1 MMGFCSACGSA
12 VEPSAK
18 FCAACGV
25 VTSTQSRSPVVPATP
40 GSNAAAPPRQA
51 LSAVKAILL
60 TAAITFVLVAVA
72 LFDEQ
77 GGKVL
82 GAVVVL
88 GTSLWIAFDSS
99 RIEIRQYST
108 RLSGHPVALFF
119 GAYIL
124 WIGVFPWYLVVR
136 SKIRA
141 GQIEK
146 VNREVRGFGFVL
158 GVGLVSL
165 VALIIA
171 ALVVTRLVEHG
182 EASEKSS
189 SVKNASQPVAET
201 VPVQPAQPVVGSAP
215 AADAIG
221 QTTFTVDP
229 DPNSKDTDPASVSVN
244 IRGKITFLTPHGDD
258 DGPRFQLDSEDG
270 RFQAFL
276 PFPNYTAEP
285 VYRMLADAGTVATVS
300 GLAFKRTT
308 GIWFFDAGK
317 TVTITYSKT
326 DSVVGD
332 QK

>member
-1 MMGFCSACGSA
+1 MSRFCSACGNA
-12 VEPSAK
+12 VEPGAK

-25 VTSTQSRSPVVPATP
+25 VTSMPSASPVVPPTP
-40 GSNAAAPPRQA
+40 APTVVPQRRVISPA
-51 LSAVKAILL
+51 KASLL
-60 TAAITFVLVAVA
+60 TLAITLALVAVA

-77 GGKVL
+77 AGKAL
-82 GAVVVL
+82 GAFVVL

-99 RIEIRQYST
+99 RIKIRQYNT

-146 VNREVRGFGFVL
+146 VNREVRGFGFFL

-182 EASEKSS
+182 DASEKTS
-189 SVKNASQPVAET
+189 SVKSASQPVAEAT
-201 VPVQPAQPVVGSAP
+201 PVQPALPVVGSAP
-215 AADAIG
+215 AADATG
-221 QTTFTVDP
+221 ETTFTVAP
-229 DPNSKDTDPASVSVN
+229 DPNSKDTDPASVNVN
-244 IRGKITFLTPHGDD
+244 IRGKITFLTPRGDD
-258 DGPRFQLDSEDG
+258 DGPKFQLESEDG

-300 GLAFKRTT
+300 GLAFKRAT

-317 TVTITYSKT
+317 TVTITYPKANT
-326 DSVVGD
+326 VGD
-332 QK
+332 QR